1 MTVATKIDHSTPDE
15 YRPDG
20 GGATRRRIL
29 VVDDDVSVAQ
39 TLQEGLERLPNCE
52 VVAVTEPQQAL
63 ELFMQ
68 APFDLLITDY
78 QMRGMNGLML
88 AAQVYRLHPQTA
100 TIVIT
105 AYGERVLREETDGL
119 PIYHILDKPVKLA
132 EIRSVALQALEN
144 HTHPATPR
152 RVLILED
159 NEDLR
164 RLYSRVLAKSAY
176 KIYPAAS
183 LEEARTL
190 LGQGHFDVFLCDI
203 NLGQERGTDLLRE
216 QLEALARQGTQV
228 IVVSGEARYRPFCEE
243 IGVDF
248 YLEKPVAVGEL
259 LTLVRRLTA
268 AAGI

>member
-1 MTVATKIDHSTPDE
+1 MAVAMKIDHPTYDE
-15 YRPDG
+15 YHPTDG
-20 GGATRRRIL
+20 GAPLRRIL

-63 ELFMQ
+63 ELFTQ

-78 QMRGMNGLML
+78 QMRGMNGLTL
-88 AAQVYRLHPQTA
+88 AAHAHRLHPQTT
-100 TIVIT
+100 TIIIT

-119 PIYHILDKPVKLA
+119 PIHRVLDKPVKLA
-132 EIRSVALQALEN
+132 EIRSIALQALEN
-144 HTHPATPR
+144 HPAFPR

-159 NEDLR
+159 NDDLR

-176 KIYPAAS
+176 KIYPAAT
-183 LEEARTL
+183 LEEARAL
-190 LGQGHFDVFLCDI
+190 LGQGRFDVFLCDI
-203 NLGQERGTDLLRE
+203 HIGQERGTDLLRE
-216 QLEALARQGTQV
+216 QLEALGRQGTQV

-243 IGVDF
+243 LGVDF

-259 LTLVRRLTA
+259 LTLVGRLA
-268 AAGI
+268 PQHNY

>member
-1 MTVATKIDHSTPDE
+1 MTVATKIDHPTQNE

-20 GGATRRRIL
+20 GSGTRRRIL

-39 TLQEGLERLPNCE
+39 TLQEGLERLPDCE

-63 ELFMQ
+63 ELFTQ

-78 QMRGMNGLML
+78 QMRGMNGLVL
-88 AAQVYRLHPQTA
+88 AAQAHRLHPQTA

-119 PIYHILDKPVKLA
+119 PIHRVLDKPVKLA
-132 EIRSVALQALEN
+132 EIRSIALQALEN
-144 HTHPATPR
+144 RPAPPR

-159 NEDLR
+159 NDDLR

-176 KIYPAAS
+176 NIYPAAT

-203 NLGQERGTDLLRE
+203 NLGQERSTDLLRE
-216 QLEALARQGTQV
+216 QLETLGRQGTQV

-243 IGVDF
+243 MGVDF
-248 YLEKPVAVGEL
+248 YLEKPVAVNEL

-268 AAGI
+268 AAGG